1 MQSIHQQ
8 DSGTKS
14 LEHRDMPADDTKP
27 VRKRLASEQKGYATD
42 AISVAIARDVLR
54 RVREGSL
61 PNADE
66 EKEPWAT

>member
-1 MQSIHQQ
+1 
-8 DSGTKS
+8 
-14 LEHRDMPADDTKP
+14 MPADDTKP

-61 PNADE
+61 PKADE